1 MYGMEFED
9 ATGLTIES
17 ASDAAMKKF
26 ITEWAWETVPY
37 LGDDMKEVYDDC
49 ELEVTIDGRSKIQV

>member
-1 MYGMEFED
+1 VTFH
-9 ATGLTIES
+9 
-17 ASDAAMKKF
+17 
-26 ITEWAWETVPY
+26 Y